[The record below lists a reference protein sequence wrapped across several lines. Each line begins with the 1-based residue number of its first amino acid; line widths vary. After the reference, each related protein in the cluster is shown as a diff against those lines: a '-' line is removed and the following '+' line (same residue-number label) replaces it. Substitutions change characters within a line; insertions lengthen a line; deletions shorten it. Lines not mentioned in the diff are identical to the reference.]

1 MLSIIC
7 QSIFKH
13 HVHKLIELTRLKNG
27 LKRLHAVNI
36 LVRCEYNF
44 YFLWDRFK
52 HVGDSQY
59 LEIITSSKE
68 IMSFHDHGV
77 VGLRFSLSRND
88 LSTVIALSYHLV
100 GGGL

>member
-13 HVHKLIELTRLKNG
+13 HVHKLIEFRLKNG

-77 VGLRFSLSRND
+77 VGPRFSLSRND